1 MVSTTRSQGS
11 HGSSG
16 KILTVEELRAN
27 CYETAAK
34 AARLQKMVDDFEVTT
49 CPKGHGARRARA
61 KKQLRKAK
69 DQLYR
74 TAVKCS
80 RLDCPPLLQ
89 ALQDHLPREL
99 RDMVYA
105 ELMDLD
111 NPVFDIRLV
120 GRNVT
125 EGRDPYYVDPA
136 IVGKE
141 AALEILQLRYRRS
154 RFDIHHDA
162 LIEKVLNQDAWR
174 QDIQPKRWLST
185 IHIHLPEDIYQLEER
200 RTLFSQRFE
209 LLKELTNTRARI
221 EVFFPNKERYWHL
234 QIGHMRERYQD
245 LLPTDPTIRQA
256 MLATTERLSAS
267 NNGTEIDA
275 AVHNENVHII
285 MEAIFPS
292 LTALKARGHQIHL
305 DDRISGW
312 TWTAGEGSATFADAW
327 TNRRQF
333 RKAEVREYMR
343 LSLYQMYPSGR
354 NLDAGEKAEMRA
366 EG

>member
-1 MVSTTRSQGS
+1 
-11 HGSSG
+11 
-16 KILTVEELRAN
+16 
-27 CYETAAK
+27 
-34 AARLQKMVDDFEVTT
+34 MVDDFEVTT

-74 TAVKCS
+74 TAVECA
-80 RLDCPPLLQ
+80 RLECPPLLQ

-105 ELMDLD
+105 ELMDFQ

-120 GRNVT
+120 GREYVLKLSNPRSTHFFRTSMAASVT
-125 EGRDPYYVDPA
+125 ESRDPYYVDPT

-162 LIEKVLNQDAWR
+162 LIRKVLDQDAWR
-174 QDIQPKRWLST
+174 QNIQPKRWLST
-185 IHIHLPEDIYQLEER
+185 IYIHLPEDIYQVEER
-200 RTLFSQRFE
+200 RTLLRQRFD
-209 LLKELTNTRARI
+209 LLQQLTNTRASI
-221 EVFFPNKERYWHL
+221 EVIFPNKERYLHL
-234 QIGHMRERYQD
+234 QIGRMRKRYQD

-267 NNGTEIDA
+267 NSGTEIDA

-285 MEAIFPS
+285 MEAIFQS

-333 RKAEVREYMR
+333 RKVCRHPESFIRVYGTD
-343 LSLYQMYPSGR
+343 QIQ
-354 NLDAGEKAEMRA
+354 
-366 EG
+366 

>member
-1 MVSTTRSQGS
+1 
-11 HGSSG
+11 
-16 KILTVEELRAN
+16 
-27 CYETAAK
+27 
-34 AARLQKMVDDFEVTT
+34 
-49 CPKGHGARRARA
+49 
-61 KKQLRKAK
+61 
-69 DQLYR
+69 
-74 TAVKCS
+74 
-80 RLDCPPLLQ
+80 
-89 ALQDHLPREL
+89 
-99 RDMVYA
+99 MVYA
-105 ELMDLD
+105 ELMDFQ

-120 GRNVT
+120 GRDMAASVT
-125 EGRDPYYVDPA
+125 ESRDPYYVDPT

-185 IHIHLPEDIYQLEER
+185 SHIHLPEDIYQVEER
-200 RTLFSQRFE
+200 RTLLRQRFD
-209 LLKELTNTRARI
+209 LLQQLTNTRARI
-221 EVFFPNKERYWHL
+221 EVIFPNKERYWHL
-234 QIGHMRERYQD
+234 QIGRMRKRYQD
-245 LLPTDPTIRQA
+245 PLPTDQTIRQA

-267 NNGTEIDA
+267 NVGTDIDA
-275 AVHNENVHII
+275 AVHNKNVHII

-312 TWTAGEGSATFADAW
+312 AWMAGEGSATFADAW

-343 LSLYQMYPSGR
+343 LSLYQMYSSGR
-354 NLDAGEKAEMRA
+354 NQDAGEKAEMRA